1 MNSSKKPKFNLT
13 NVETRLLE
21 LMEEMKQL
29 AREFIKMISIKAL
42 RNSLDNKLV
51 FLPLSDSTA
60 KKVSAKIDYLRD
72 KFLTLEYIPHNL
84 LKKYVRYVIT
94 LDIGVYLKESNLPK
108 QVFTKNE
115 FLNLHSAWYN
125 PNEYFV

>member
-1 MNSSKKPKFNLT
+1 
-13 NVETRLLE
+13 
-21 LMEEMKQL
+21 
-29 AREFIKMISIKAL
+29 MISIKAL

-94 LDIGVYLKESNLPK
+94 LDIGVYLKNL
-108 QVFTKNE
+108 T
-115 FLNLHSAWYN
+115 Y
-125 PNEYFV
+125 PNKCLLKMSSSIYTQHGIIQMSTLFN

>member
-1 MNSSKKPKFNLT
+1 
-13 NVETRLLE
+13 
-21 LMEEMKQL
+21 
-29 AREFIKMISIKAL
+29 MISIKAL